1 MLLKWVI
8 SIDGFIEKFDE
19 AINNNQKSAVEYF
32 DEIRVDYERRQ
43 VIKIEKTPQYTLT
56 HLNTSHKYFGYFN
69 YMLERTLKDE
79 TVIML
84 YKNDDISQP
93 ILIQEIEFIVN
104 RVVHAF
110 NGMGATFSLFD
121 KELEYSQ
128 IKADNWSRVLL
139 LNDAEMCLTKFQKV
153 PMLCFW
159 IKPKTI
165 SSITS

>member
-32 DEIRVDYERRQ
+32 DEIRVDYKRRQ

-79 TVIML
+79 TVIIL
-84 YKNDDISQP
+84 YK
-93 ILIQEIEFIVN
+93 
-104 RVVHAF
+104 
-110 NGMGATFSLFD
+110 
-121 KELEYSQ
+121 
-128 IKADNWSRVLL
+128 
-139 LNDAEMCLTKFQKV
+139 
-153 PMLCFW
+153 
-159 IKPKTI
+159 
-165 SSITS
+165 